1 MSAPINLLKQ
11 RSLNMDLHLDIQ
23 IALDTTGYVL
33 PSEEQIREWV
43 TSVLSE
49 RMPAAEL
56 TVRIVDEVESEQ
68 LNQQYRHKEGATNV
82 LSFPFEADVPME
94 VPLLGDIVICAP
106 VVVREALEQHKEVL
120 SHWAHMIIHGTL
132 HLLGYDHVAD
142 AEAVAMEQQEVDLMQ
157 QLGFSNPYE
166 VSTQP

>member
-1 MSAPINLLKQ
+1 
-11 RSLNMDLHLDIQ
+11 MDLHLDLQ
-23 IALDTTGYVL
+23 VALDTTGLVL
-33 PSEEQIREWV
+33 PSEQQIGSWIE
-43 TSVLSE
+43 SVLSS

-94 VPLLGDIVICAP
+94 IPLLGDIVICAP
-106 VVVREALEQHKEVL
+106 VVSREAVEQHKAVL
-120 SHWAHMIIHGTL
+120 SHWAHMLIHGTL
-132 HLLGYDHVAD
+132 HLLGYDHHSD
-142 AEAVAMEQQEVDLMQ
+142 AEAEQMEQQEIELLQ

-166 VSTQP
+166 VSAQS

>member
-1 MSAPINLLKQ
+1 
-11 RSLNMDLHLDIQ
+11 MDLHLDLQ
-23 IALDTTGYVL
+23 FALDTTGYVL

-106 VVVREALEQHKEVL
+106 VVAREALEQHKDVL

-142 AEAVAMEQQEVDLMQ
+142 AEALAMEQQEVDLMQ

>member
-1 MSAPINLLKQ
+1 
-11 RSLNMDLHLDIQ
+11 MDLYIDIQ
-23 IALDTTGYVL
+23 LALDPTGYVL
-33 PSEEQIREWV
+33 PSETDMRTWI
-43 TSVLSE
+43 TSVLE
-49 RMPAAEL
+49 GRMPAAEL
-56 TVRIVDEVESEQ
+56 TIRIVDEVESEQ

-106 VVVREALEQHKEVL
+106 VVAREALEQHKEVL